1 MPNLLHLDASAR
13 RASFSRR
20 LGDRFATAWRA
31 THPGGYVH
39 RDLHAE
45 PVPFIDEAW
54 TEICDELLRRG
65 ITDPAR
71 YAEVVRTPDQ
81 AAAWATLAPL
91 LDELLAADVVL
102 IATPMY
108 NYSVPAALKAWLDQ
122 VTFPR
127 MKLAPR
133 RFVVVSAR
141 GGTYAPG
148 MPRAPFD
155 HQERYLRDF
164 LSGHFGIDEPELVA
178 AELTNALVDP
188 HLADQLDAH
197 EASVAAAFAQVERL
211 ATGERAA

>member
-31 THPGGYVH
+31 THHGGYVH
-39 RDLHAE
+39 RDLYAD
-45 PVPFIDEAW
+45 PVPLIGEAW

-71 YAEVVRTPDQ
+71 YAEVVRTRGQ
-81 AAAWATLAPL
+81 AAAWTTIAPL

-108 NYSVPAALKAWLDQ
+108 NYSVPAGLKAWLDQ

-141 GGTYAPG
+141 GGTYQPG
-148 MPRAPFD
+148 TPRAPFD

-164 LSGHFGIDEPELVA
+164 LAGHFGIDDPEFVA
-178 AELTNALVDP
+178 AELTNTLVDP
-188 HLADQLDAH
+188 HLAGQLDAH

-211 ATGERAA
+211 ATEVGAA